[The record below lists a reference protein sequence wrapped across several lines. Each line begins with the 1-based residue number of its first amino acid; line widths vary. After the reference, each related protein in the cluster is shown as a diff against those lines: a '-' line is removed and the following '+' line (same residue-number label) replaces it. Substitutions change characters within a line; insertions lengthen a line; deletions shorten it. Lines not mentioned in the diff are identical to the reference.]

1 MKAMLFREYGGP
13 EVLRYE
19 DIATPVPQPGEVLI
33 KVHYV
38 SVNITLDIILRK
50 GIYARKPPLPH
61 VLGCDPVGT
70 ITAVG
75 AGVPH
80 ARIGDRVFVHTSIPS
95 GKGKPGHESDDPAPD
110 VMIGIHRWGGYA
122 EYIAVPSGNA
132 FVLPDNLSD
141 EDACVIMRHMPT
153 ARHQLHALARLKR
166 GEWVL
171 VMGAAGGLASCV
183 IQVAKRM
190 GAKVI
195 GAAGADDRVAK
206 GLGFGADFGV
216 NYRTQGWDDEVRR
229 LTGGPGVNVVADNV
243 GDPEL
248 FPVALKC
255 LAKSGRLVTAG
266 AHAGVTAPVDLR
278 HLYLNRLSIIANPG
292 CDFPDIEWSLKAA
305 ATGRVKPPIVDRI
318 MPLSQAAE
326 AHRLVEA
333 RQVSGKV
340 LLDATR

>member
-1 MKAMLFREYGGP
+1 MKAIVLREYGGP

-19 DIATPVPQPGEVLI
+19 DIATPTPAAGEVLV

-70 ITAVG
+70 VAAVG
-75 AGVPH
+75 PGVSES
-80 ARIGDRVFVHTSIPS
+80 RIGERVFVHTSVPS
-95 GKGKPGHESDDPAPD
+95 PQCKPGHESEDPATD

-122 EYIAVPSGNA
+122 EYVAVPSVTA
-132 FVLPDNLSD
+132 FALPDNVP
-141 EDACVIMRHMPT
+141 DADCCVIMRHMPT

-166 GEWVL
+166 GQWVL
-171 VMGAAGGLASCV
+171 VMGASGGLASCV
-183 IQVAKRM
+183 IQAAKLM

-206 GLGFGADFGV
+206 ALAFGADHGV
-216 NYRTQGWDDEVRR
+216 NYRAMGWDDEVRR
-229 LTGGPGVNVVADNV
+229 LTGGRGVDVVADNV

-255 LAKSGRLVTAG
+255 LAKGGKLVTAG
-266 AHAGVTAPVDLR
+266 AHAGVTAAIDLR
-278 HLYLNRLSIIANPG
+278 HLYLNRLSIVANPG
-292 CDFPDIEWSLKAA
+292 CDFPDIAWALKQA
-305 ATGRVKPPIVDRI
+305 ATGRIKPPIVDRI
-318 MPLSQAAE
+318 LPLSQAAE
-326 AHRLVEA
+326 GHRLVEA
-333 RQVSGKV
+333 RQISGKV

>member
-1 MKAMLFREYGGP
+1 MKAIVLREYGGP
-13 EVLRYE
+13 DVLRYE
-19 DIATPVPQPGEVLI
+19 EIETPSPAPGEVLV

-61 VLGCDPVGT
+61 ILGCDPVGT

-75 AGVPH
+75 EGVPQS
-80 ARIGDRVFVHTSIPS
+80 RIGERVFVHTSIPS
-95 GKGKPGHESDDPAPD
+95 ASRKPGHEFEDPGAD

-122 EYIAVPSGNA
+122 AYVAVPSVIA
-132 FVLPDNLSD
+132 FTLPDKLSD

-153 ARHQLHALARLKR
+153 ARHQLHALAKLKR
-166 GEWVL
+166 GQWVL

-190 GAKVI
+190 GARVI
-195 GAAGADDRVAK
+195 GAAGADDRVEK
-206 GLGFGADFGV
+206 GLAFGADHGV
-216 NYRTQGWDDEVRR
+216 NYRKPGWDDEVRR
-229 LTGGPGVNVVADNV
+229 LTGGRGVEVVADNV

-248 FPVALKC
+248 FATALKC

-266 AHAGVTAPVDLR
+266 AHAGVVAPVDLR

-305 ATGRVKPPIVDRI
+305 ATGRIKPPIVDRI
-318 MPLSQAAE
+318 LPLSQAAE
-326 AHRLVEA
+326 GHRLVEA
-333 RQVSGKV
+333 RAVSGKI